1 MKKVGII
8 TFHTALNYGAVLQ
21 TYALQNFLN
30 EQGIENEIID
40 YECPFIEQCYKPF
53 HIENKKILNA
63 IVRGFL
69 FGRTISKKRDRFNSF
84 INNHLNLSEKYSDSK
99 SINEVKDD
107 YSCFISGSDQVW
119 SPITAGFD
127 SVYFLDFADD
137 NQKISYAASIGTNEI
152 SEDLK
157 MKYVERLDGFNEIS
171 VREESAKE
179 LLNDIGIKTK
189 IEVHADPTLL
199 LKKDNWSKLS
209 VDLPNS
215 IHSKYLLVFNV
226 EKPIHDLEFAKKKAK
241 ELDLQLVYLNDRTV
255 KKDKDITYIQAASP
269 ELFLSLFRNADM
281 IVSNS
286 FHGTVFSIIFKKQFY
301 VELENKKQRNIRV
314 ENLLR
319 NLELNNREIND
330 VDSIIND
337 EMWIRV
343 ENILEEKRIMAKE
356 YLKRNIN

>member
-30 EQGIENEIID
+30 DQGIENEVID
-40 YECPFIEQCYKPF
+40 YACPFIEKCYKPF

-63 IVRGFL
+63 IVRGLL

-84 INNHLNLSEKYSDSK
+84 VSNYINLSEKYLDSK
-99 SINEVKDD
+99 SINKVKDD
-107 YSCFISGSDQVW
+107 YSYFISGSDQVW

-137 NQKISYAASIGTNEI
+137 NQKISYAASIGANEI
-152 SEDLK
+152 AEDLK

-199 LKKDNWSKLS
+199 LKKDSWSKLS
-209 VDLPNS
+209 AELPDS

-226 EKPIHDLEFAKKKAK
+226 EKPINDLEFAKAKAK
-241 ELDLQLVYLNDRTV
+241 EFDLQLVYLNDRTV

-269 ELFLSLFRNADM
+269 ELFLSLFRNAEM

-319 NLELNNREIND
+319 DLELNNREINE

-337 EMWIRV
+337 EMWNHV

-356 YLKRNIN
+356 YLERNIN